1 MSEKELIYLKD
12 LVAFRDDLIK
22 IRVAFGNR
30 VGARKGKNDW
40 VFLRRYSVCEN
51 KHAVLLKEDEKRDKC
66 PLCGESVTVVEET
79 PSGELVQ
86 RYTELL
92 KQQETAEGL
101 IADAVTK
108 FPEFT
113 NFLVFIKGIGPA
125 NAARLIVYAYPPR
138 FQYNINKFRKY
149 AGLAVMFQCPQCNY
163 YYYAA
168 ESSNGKPAVPSK
180 DGWLCPNDGTKLV
193 GTSARNVKYNRTV
206 KTFLLGILANNL
218 ILAGGV
224 YAKIIKSFKEEIASK
239 HLDWP
244 KLRVQRTA
252 IRKAISLLLSQYF
265 AVSMHYREGV
275 PLTEA
280 YKVVLGKEY
289 EVIRKHEDFIVS
301 PITDYYVDIKS
312 SKYKVIFKKTI
323 EELGI
328 NREEVVEW
336 LKNKKVIE

>member
-1 MSEKELIYLKD
+1 MSEKELMYLKD

-30 VGARKGKNDW
+30 VGARKDKSDW
-40 VFLRRYSVCEN
+40 VFLRRYTVCEN
-51 KHAVLLKEDEKRDKC
+51 RHAVLLKEDEKRDKC

-79 PSGELVQ
+79 PSGELIQ

-113 NFLVFIKGIGPA
+113 NFLAFIKGIGPA
-125 NAARLIVYAYPPR
+125 NAARLIVYAYPPQ

-163 YYYAA
+163 YYYAS

-193 GTSARNVKYNRTV
+193 GASA
-206 KTFLLGILANNL
+206 
-218 ILAGGV
+218 
-224 YAKIIKSFKEEIASK
+224 
-239 HLDWP
+239 
-244 KLRVQRTA
+244 
-252 IRKAISLLLSQYF
+252 
-265 AVSMHYREGV
+265 
-275 PLTEA
+275 
-280 YKVVLGKEY
+280 
-289 EVIRKHEDFIVS
+289 
-301 PITDYYVDIKS
+301 
-312 SKYKVIFKKTI
+312 KK
-323 EELGI
+323 
-328 NREEVVEW
+328 R
-336 LKNKKVIE
+336 